1 MSKFYLRHHAVY
13 PGYRA
18 GIGSVGKP
26 DLASSGPFPAWLHLR
41 RRRTSTIEPTSP
53 ASPSL
58 PGERTARF
66 RADDGVFRQSLVFCC
81 FLLGFSAVSAQP
93 LGEDKDLASRGRIES
108 PIVLTQLPANPSTT
122 PGQTGPIPEGPES
135 VASALRPS
143 DYADGARLVMVH
155 PDLST
160 AVLSEGFHSASD
172 PEISFDAS
180 RILFAAKKRAGDAW
194 NIYEMRTDGSDVRR
208 ITSGRGDCR
217 NPGYQSTLYTI
228 VSAKPWYQITF
239 VGTETGVLNECGLGM
254 ATNLYSCKLD
264 GTAVRRL
271 TFNLSSDMDP
281 FIMPNGRLLLAS
293 WQRSTIEHGLGGRI
307 SLFGINID
315 GTDYAAFCTSE
326 GRRTKRMPCATTK
339 GLAIFIEADMPASD
353 GSGSLGCVKLRRPL
367 HSYRPITEESDG
379 LFHSPSPL
387 ADGAVLVSRRS
398 RDGADTHGVYR
409 LDPSDGRLELVFDD
423 PGYHDIQ
430 AKMLYCRGEPDGRS
444 SVVRDEDPNAGLFCL
459 DVYVSDLK
467 RRQWLAPGTVRRLRV
482 LEGIPPAEGRADTHF
497 SSRTDVGRSS
507 PDGIPPLAQ
516 RRILGEI
523 DIEEDGSFN
532 IEIPANTP
540 IELQTL
546 DADGMALRSCSWI
559 WSRNREPRGCIG
571 CHEDGE
577 LTPENVLTEAVKRP
591 SVKLTLG
598 AAQRR
603 TVDFRRDIMPIIAD
617 RCVKCH
623 GQNGSVPY
631 LTDDFS
637 AVIGADSKVRFNR
650 SYESLLTTGGL
661 AGYGKYVHPG
671 RARMSPLIWHIFG
684 RNTSRPWD
692 ETFGQREV
700 PRMPPNRHKALTD
713 DEKRTFAEWIDMGG
727 LWDGIPGPDNFPG
740 HDRSSGGYGK

>member
-1 MSKFYLRHHAVY
+1 MSTVCLRHHAVNL
-13 PGYRA
+13 GYRL
-18 GIGSVGKP
+18 G
-26 DLASSGPFPAWLHLR
+26 
-41 RRRTSTIEPTSP
+41 
-53 ASPSL
+53 
-58 PGERTARF
+58 
-66 RADDGVFRQSLVFCC
+66 LVFCS

-93 LGEDKDLASRGRIES
+93 LRENKDSASMGRVES
-108 PIVLTQLPANPSTT
+108 SIILTQLPANHSTK
-122 PGQTGPIPEGPES
+122 PGQTSPAPEGPEP
-135 VASALRPS
+135 VANALRPS
-143 DYADGARLVMVH
+143 DYREGARLVMLH
-155 PDLST
+155 PDLPT
-160 AVLSEGFHSASD
+160 TVLSKGFHSASD

-180 RILFAAKKRAGDAW
+180 RVLFAGKKTAGDAW
-194 NIYEMRTDGSDVRR
+194 NIYEMRTDGSDVRQ
-208 ITSGRGDCR
+208 ITNRTGDCR

-228 VSAKPWYQITF
+228 VSPKPWYQITF
-239 VGTETGVLNECGLGM
+239 VGTETGVLNECGLG
-254 ATNLYSCKLD
+254 TVSNLYSCKLD

-271 TFNLSSDMDP
+271 TFNLSSDTDP
-281 FIMPNGRLLLAS
+281 FIMPDGRLLLAS
-293 WQRSTIEHGLGGRI
+293 WQRSTLERGLHGRI

-315 GTDYAAFCTSE
+315 GTDYAAFCTNE
-326 GRRTKRMPCATTK
+326 GKRTKRMPCATTK
-339 GLAIFIEADMPASD
+339 GLAIFIEADIPARD
-353 GSGSLGCVKLRRPL
+353 GSGSLGCVRLRRPL

-387 ADGAVLVSRRS
+387 ADGTVLVSRRS
-398 RDGADTHGVYR
+398 RDDTDTHGVYR
-409 LDPSDGRLELVFDD
+409 LDPSNGRLELVFDD
-423 PGYHDIQ
+423 PGHHDIQ
-430 AKMLYCRGEPDGRS
+430 AKMVYCRGEPDGRS

-482 LEGIPPAEGRADTHF
+482 LEGIPPADCLADTRS
-497 SSRTDVGRSS
+497 SSRTDVARSS

-523 DIEEDGSFN
+523 DIEKDGSFN

-577 LTPENVLTEAVKRP
+577 LTPENVLIDALKRP

-598 AAQRR
+598 AGQRR
-603 TVDFRRDIMPIIAD
+603 TVDFRRDIMPIIAA

-623 GQNGSVPY
+623 GRNGSVPY

-637 AVIGADSKVRFNR
+637 AVVGADGKAYFNR
-650 SYESLLTTGGL
+650 SYESLLATGSL
-661 AGYGKYVHPG
+661 PGYGKYVHPG
-671 RARMSPLIWHIFG
+671 RARTSPLIWHIFG

-692 ETFGQREV
+692 ETFGRKEL
-700 PRMPPNRHKALTD
+700 PEMPPNRHEGLTD

-740 HDRSSGGYGK
+740 YKQNNGGSGK

>member
-1 MSKFYLRHHAVY
+1 M
-13 PGYRA
+13 
-18 GIGSVGKP
+18 
-26 DLASSGPFPAWLHLR
+26 
-41 RRRTSTIEPTSP
+41 
-53 ASPSL
+53 
-58 PGERTARF
+58 
-66 RADDGVFRQSLVFCC
+66 
-81 FLLGFSAVSAQP
+81 
-93 LGEDKDLASRGRIES
+93 GRIES
-108 PIVLTQLPANPSTT
+108 PIILTQLPANHSTA
-122 PGQTGPIPEGPES
+122 PGQTSLAPKGPES
-135 VASALRPS
+135 AANTLWPS
-143 DYADGARLVMVH
+143 EYGDRARLVMLH
-155 PDLST
+155 PDLSRS
-160 AVLSEGFHSASD
+160 VLSEGFHSASD

-180 RILFAAKKRAGDAW
+180 RVLFAGKKTAGDAW
-194 NIYEMRTDGSDVRR
+194 NIYEMEIDGSNVRQ
-208 ITSGRGDCR
+208 ITNGAGDCR

-228 VSAKPWYQITF
+228 VSPKPWYQITF
-239 VGTETGVLNECGLGM
+239 VGTETGVLNECGLGT

-271 TFNLSSDMDP
+271 TFNLSSDTDP
-281 FIMPNGRLLLAS
+281 FIMPDGRLLLAS
-293 WQRSTIEHGLGGRI
+293 WQRSTLERGLHGRI

-315 GTDYAAFCTSE
+315 GTDYAAFCTNE
-326 GRRTKRMPCATTK
+326 GKRTKRMPCATTK
-339 GLAIFIEADMPASD
+339 GLAIFIEADILAPD
-353 GSGSLGCVKLRRPL
+353 GSGSLGSVKLRRPL

-387 ADGAVLVSRRS
+387 ADGTVLVSRRS

-423 PGYHDIQ
+423 SDYHDIQ
-430 AKMLYCRGEPDGRS
+430 AKMLYARGEPDGRS
-444 SVVRDEDPNAGLFCL
+444 SVVRDEDPNGGLFCL

-467 RRQWLAPGTVRRLRV
+467 RRQWLPPGTIRRLRV
-482 LEGIPPAEGRADTHF
+482 LEGIPPSDGLAATHS
-497 SSRTDVGRSS
+497 SSRTDVGSSS
-507 PDGIPPLAQ
+507 PDGIPPLAR

-532 IEIPANTP
+532 IEIPANIP

-577 LTPENVLTEAVKRP
+577 LTPENVLVEALKRP

-603 TVDFRRDIMPIIAD
+603 TVDFRRDIMPIIAAK
-617 RCVKCH
+617 CVKCH

-637 AVIGADSKVRFNR
+637 AATGADGKAYFNR
-650 SYESLLTTGGL
+650 SYESLLATGSL
-661 AGYGKYVHPG
+661 PGYGKYVHPG
-671 RARMSPLIWHIFG
+671 RARTSPLIWRIFG

-692 ETFGQREV
+692 IAFSQEDIT
-700 PRMPPNRHKALTD
+700 PMPPNRHEALTD

-727 LWDGIPGPDNFPG
+727 LWDGIPGPDDFPG
-740 HDRSSGGYGK
+740 YKQNNGGSGK